1 MSRRLLSLLGLPPAL
16 LWVSMVSAAGE
27 RAPAREVLVGTWACQ
42 SVYGGPFTGRAC
54 PTWPPLTLNE
64 DGTYVWGSERGAWTV
79 EEGRL
84 RLSARAGTG
93 RLDADGRLVVE
104 YEVKGVA
111 YRQTLFKR

>member
-1 MSRRLLSLLGLPPAL
+1 LRRLLALVGLSLAL
-16 LWVSMVSAAGE
+16 LRATSVPAAGE
-27 RAPAREVLVGTWACQ
+27 PSPAREVLVGTWACQ

-54 PTWPPLTLNE
+54 PTWPPLTLNA
-64 DGTYVWGSERGAWTV
+64 DGTYVWGSERGAWSV

-84 RLSARAGTG
+84 RLSARTATGT
-93 RLDADGRLVVE
+93 LDADGRLVVE